1 MADIPFSTRGDGK
14 FATIA
19 HDQAGMPVEIAFMPD
34 GRIVERRTM
43 AEAWLEQLKRK
54 AAAHRDIQRPGS
66 LIGTQRHRLKTF
78 EIPMPLAQALTR
90 KFGPYRKSGRAWHK
104 WLAAHAP
111 HLLTSG
117 YNL

>member
-1 MADIPFSTRGDGK
+1 MADIPFKTSGDGR
-14 FATIA
+14 FVTIA
-19 HDQAGMPVEIAFMPD
+19 HDQAGMPVEVAFLPD
-34 GRIVERRTM
+34 GRVVERRTM

-54 AAAHRDIQRPGS
+54 AAAQRDVQRPGS
-66 LIGTQRHRLKTF
+66 LLGTQRHRLKTF
-78 EIPMPLAQALTR
+78 EIPAPLAQSLTR
-90 KFGPYRKSGRAWHK
+90 RFGPYRKNGREWHK